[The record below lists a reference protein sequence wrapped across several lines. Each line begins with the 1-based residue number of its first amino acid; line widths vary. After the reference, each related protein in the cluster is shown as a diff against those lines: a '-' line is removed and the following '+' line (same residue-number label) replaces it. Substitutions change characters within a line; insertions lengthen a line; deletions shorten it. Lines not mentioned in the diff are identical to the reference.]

1 MPDNANSFDPTDQQL
16 LQGCVTGDKASWE
29 LFVKHYSKLIY
40 HSIYKTLRVN
50 AKPTDPDD
58 INDLFQELFASI
70 CADNCKKL
78 RMFDPCKGV
87 SLASWLRMIA
97 VRMTID
103 HLRKQRSST
112 SLEDLLTEPSRDGG
126 QETHIDEESLQ
137 CLRAVLEALSDKD
150 KLLIELFYF
159 KELPPEEIAHILN
172 ISTGA
177 IYTRKNRVIE
187 KIREIARQRN
197 IL

>member
-1 MPDNANSFDPTDQQL
+1 MPDNANSFDPTDQEL
-16 LQGCVTGDKASWE
+16 LHGCVAGDKASWA

-50 AKPTDPDD
+50 AKPTGPDD
-58 INDLFQELFASI
+58 INDLFQDLFASI

-103 HLRKQRSST
+103 HLRRQRSST

-126 QETHIDEESLQ
+126 QETHIDDETLQ
-137 CLRAVLEALSDKD
+137 CLRGVLEELSDKD

-159 KELPPEEIAHILN
+159 KELPPEEIARILN
-172 ISTGA
+172 ISVGA
-177 IYTRKNRVIE
+177 IYTRRNRIIE

>member
-1 MPDNANSFDPTDQQL
+1 MPDNANSSHLSEKQL
-16 LQGCVTGDKASWE
+16 IDGCIAGERASWAI
-29 LFVKHYSKLIY
+29 FVKHYSKLIY

-50 AKPTDPDD
+50 SSPTDPDD
-58 INDLFQELFASI
+58 INDLFQEMFASI
-70 CADNCKKL
+70 CADKCKKL
-78 RMFDPCKGV
+78 RAFDPCKGV
-87 SLASWLRMIA
+87 SLASWLRMIT

-112 SLEDLLTEPSRDGG
+112 SLEDLPAEPSREGG
-126 QETHIDEESLQ
+126 QEMCIDEESLQ
-137 CLRAVLEALSDKD
+137 CLRGVLEELSDRD

-159 KELPPEEIAHILN
+159 KELHPEEIARILN
-172 ISTGA
+172 ISIGA

-187 KIREIARQRN
+187 KIKQIARQRN

>member
-1 MPDNANSFDPTDQQL
+1 MEQLDLTDQQL
-16 LQGCVTGDKASWE
+16 LDGCVSGDKASWE
-29 LFVKHYSKLIY
+29 RFVKQYSKLIY

-50 AKPTDPDD
+50 ASPTDPED
-58 INDLFQELFASI
+58 INDLFQEMFASI
-70 CADNCKKL
+70 CADKCRKL

-103 HLRKQRSST
+103 HLRKRRSSA
-112 SLEDLLTEPSRDGG
+112 SLEDLLTEPSQEGG
-126 QETHIDEESLQ
+126 QETYVDEESLR
-137 CLRAVLEALSDKD
+137 CLSGVLQELPDKD
-150 KLLIELFYF
+150 KLLIDLFYF
-159 KELPPEEIAHILN
+159 KELPPEEIARILK
-172 ISTGA
+172 ISIGA

-187 KIREIARQRN
+187 KIKQIARQRN

>member
-1 MPDNANSFDPTDQQL
+1 MPDNAISSDFTDQQL
-16 LQGCVTGDKASWE
+16 LNGCVAGDKASWNI
-29 LFVKHYSKLIY
+29 FVKHYSKLIY

-50 AKPTDPDD
+50 SSPTDPDD
-58 INDLFQELFASI
+58 INDLFQEMFASI
-70 CADNCKKL
+70 CADKCKKL

-87 SLASWLRMIA
+87 SLSSWLRMIA

-103 HLRKQRSST
+103 HLRKQRST
-112 SLEDLLTEPSRDGG
+112 ASLEDLFTEPSRDGG
-126 QETHIDEESLQ
+126 QEMHVDEESLR
-137 CLRAVLEALSDKD
+137 CLGGVLGELSDKD

-159 KELPPEEIAHILN
+159 KELPPDEIACILN
-172 ISTGA
+172 ISVGA

-187 KIREIARQRN
+187 KMKQIARQRN

>member
-1 MPDNANSFDPTDQQL
+1 MPDNANSFDPTDQEIL
-16 LQGCVTGDKASWE
+16 HGCVTGDNASWA

-78 RMFDPCKGV
+78 RMFDPCRGV

-112 SLEDLLTEPSRDGG
+112 SLEDLLTEPSQAGG
-126 QETHIDEESLQ
+126 QETHIDNESLQ
-137 CLRAVLEALSDKD
+137 CLSAILEELSDKD

-159 KELPPEEIAHILN
+159 KELPPEEIALILN
-172 ISTGA
+172 ISIGA
-177 IYTRKNRVIE
+177 IYTRKNRIIE
-187 KIREIARQRN
+187 KIREIAKQRN

>member
-1 MPDNANSFDPTDQQL
+1 MPDNANSFDPTDQEL
-16 LQGCVTGDKASWE
+16 LHGCLAGDKACWA

-50 AKPTDPDD
+50 AKSTDPDD
-58 INDLFQELFASI
+58 INDLFQDLFASI

-87 SLASWLRMIA
+87 SLASWLRMIV

-126 QETHIDEESLQ
+126 QETNMDEESLR
-137 CLRAVLEALSDKD
+137 CLSGVLEELPDKD
-150 KLLIELFYF
+150 KLIIDLFYF
-159 KELPPEEIAHILN
+159 KELPPEEIARILN
-172 ISTGA
+172 ISVGA
-177 IYTRKNRVIE
+177 IYTRKKRVVE
-187 KIREIARQRN
+187 KIKQIARQRN

>member
-1 MPDNANSFDPTDQQL
+1 MPDNANSVDLTDQQL
-16 LQGCVTGDKASWE
+16 IDGCVSGDQASWAI
-29 LFVKHYSKLIY
+29 FVKHFNKLIY

-58 INDLFQELFASI
+58 INDLFQDLFASI

-126 QETHIDEESLQ
+126 QEMRIDDESLQ
-137 CLRAVLEALSDKD
+137 CLRGVLEELSDKD

-159 KELPPEEIAHILN
+159 KELPPEEIARILN
-172 ISTGA
+172 ISVGA
-177 IYTRKNRVIE
+177 IYTRKNRIIE